1 MATPIDYRQFIHPQD
16 RAALDAL
23 EKVPFFD
30 TVLAAFMKLYDE
42 KVEHAINMASKLRLG
57 PEIRP
62 DIYNMLVDICG
73 KLGIEVPELYLTQ
86 DPNPNAWTF
95 GETKPYIT
103 VTSGLVA
110 IASPREIYA
119 TLAHECGHII
129 CHHVLYTQVAIKLIE
144 LGTSF
149 FGVIAKF
156 AQPLIWAFQYW
167 RRKSELSADRVEVYC
182 LEETDTFIR
191 ESMRF
196 CGFGSGDHTAEEIA
210 AFMKQ
215 AEDYESMLDDSF
227 YQKALQAFYIKDMT
241 HPFMTV
247 RCREVVRW
255 FEENKGNLPESADA
269 PKKLQW

>member
-1 MATPIDYRQFIHPQD
+1 MPIDYKQFIHPQD
-16 RAALDAL
+16 RAALEAL

-57 PEIRP
+57 PDMRP
-62 DIYNMLVDICG
+62 DIHEMLVDICG
-73 KLGIEVPELYLTQ
+73 KLGIDVPELYLTQ

-103 VTSGLVA
+103 VTSGLAA

-129 CHHVLYTQVAIKLIE
+129 CHHVLYTQVAIKLME
-144 LGTSF
+144 LGTGF
-149 FGVIAKF
+149 FGIVAKL
-156 AQPLIWAFQYW
+156 AQPLVWAFQYW

-182 LEETDTFIR
+182 LGETDTFVR

-196 CGFGSGDHTAEEIA
+196 CGFGSGAHTPEEVA

-255 FEENKGNLPESADA
+255 FEENKGNLPEPADA